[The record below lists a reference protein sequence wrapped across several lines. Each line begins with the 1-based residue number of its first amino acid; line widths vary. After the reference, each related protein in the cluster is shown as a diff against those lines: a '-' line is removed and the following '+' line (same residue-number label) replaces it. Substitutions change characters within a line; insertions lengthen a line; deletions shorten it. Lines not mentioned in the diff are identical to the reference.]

1 MRYTTRASDLPSSKI
16 PEGYEP
22 CKPGPQ
28 NFCSRRF
35 RGEPASSTW
44 TPYYL
49 SHLSPSKLVATFGD
63 ILMDLE
69 TFYGYK
75 IEECETFIQK
85 NDKRVLDYEFK
96 YDKPEDFFSCRN
108 PFEPY
113 SDSQNFYN
121 SHPLVERARRS
132 GQSDFSDLPKLI
144 SELDYLEMYRLRL
157 MVIQTLRSIKPP
169 KGVEKL
175 EIPEDLLIGEKIRAG
190 IQNVLHGQAPEIYGV
205 LYLNRSSGRNN
216 SRQIYL
222 PNYNALVKS
231 INEDF
236 PKSPKAVY
244 EL

>member
-28 NFCSRRF
+28 NYCSRRF
-35 RGEPASSTW
+35 RGEPVANTW

-49 SHLSPSKLVATFGD
+49 PHSSSGKLVATFGD

-69 TFYGYK
+69 TFFGYK
-75 IEECETFIQK
+75 IKQGEAFIQK
-85 NDKRVLDYEFK
+85 NDKRVLDYELK

-108 PFEPY
+108 PFKPC

-121 SHPLVERARRS
+121 SHPLVEIAMMS

-144 SELDYLEMYRLRL
+144 SELDYLEMHKLRL
-157 MVIQTLRSIKPP
+157 MVIQTLRSINPP
-169 KGVEKL
+169 EGVEKL
-175 EIPEDLLIGEKIRAG
+175 EIPEDLLIGERARAG
-190 IQNVLHGQAPEIYGV
+190 IQNVLHGQDPETHGV
-205 LYLNRSSGRNN
+205 LYLNRSNGSKP
-216 SRQIYL
+216 RQIYL

-231 INEDF
+231 INKDF
-236 PKSPKAVY
+236 PKGPQAVY